1 MKKTTSS
8 SITNSERH
16 GRRVLRLKADTVR
29 LLRVEALAQ
38 VVSGCTTSSWTTEAP
53 QGSGGC

>member
-16 GRRVLRLKADTVR
+16 ERRVLRLRVETVR
-29 LLRVEALAQ
+29 LLRPEALAQ
-38 VVSGCTTSSWTTEAP
+38 AVSGCTSTSYTTEAP
-53 QGSGGC
+53 EVSKLC